1 MKIQFK
7 QSAIF
12 EAIAHACT
20 VIPSKSTMPI
30 IRNLK
35 LQAKDSE
42 LIIFATDSE
51 VELTIKIKNNI
62 KVLEEGEILID
73 GSKFRTIL
81 QEIGEG
87 DYELVKENNTVN
99 ITGVGIEFSINSV
112 RSDEY
117 PLFDSFEGEPTFEIP
132 GLSLK
137 MMLEKTVFATRDEP
151 SRYQMN
157 GVLLKGDGSGFDVV
171 ATDTKRLALVSR
183 KLDTSVNIEDVNCI
197 LSTKFVTTLMKI
209 ISDTPAQVKI
219 ESNRIKVKSSELTI
233 SSKLVNGIFPDYK
246 KAIPSCDLEV
256 KVNKNELLSAIRK
269 TTIFTSEIT
278 KSIRFSFQKNLL
290 LLHSS
295 MPESGEAHISL
306 AVEYDGEPIEMN
318 FNPSFVQDG
327 LKAINSETIVIEL
340 KDPKRPAILKG
351 DADYLYLVM
360 PVLARE

>member
-7 QSAIF
+7 QSAIY
-12 EAIAHACT
+12 ESIAHACT

-35 LQAKDSE
+35 LQAKDGI

-51 VELTIKIKNNI
+51 VELTINIRNNI
-62 KVLEEGEILID
+62 TVVEEGEILID

-87 DYELVKENNTVN
+87 DYELVKENNSIS
-99 ITGVGIEFSINSV
+99 ITGAGCEFSINTV

-117 PLFDSFEGEPTFEIP
+117 PLFDSFEGAPTFEIP

-137 MMLEKTVFATRDEP
+137 VMLEKTVFATRDEP

-157 GVLLKGDGSGFDVV
+157 GVLLKGDGNGFDVV
-171 ATDTKRLALVSR
+171 ATDTKRLALVTR
-183 KLDTSVNIEDVNCI
+183 KLDSSVNTEDINCI

-209 ISDTPAQVKI
+209 INDTPAQVKI
-219 ESNRIKVKSSELTI
+219 ESNRIKVKSMDLTI

-246 KAIPSCDLEV
+246 KAIPTCDLEV
-256 KVNKNELLSAIRK
+256 KVNKSSLLSAIRK
-269 TTIFTSEIT
+269 ATIFTSEIT
-278 KSIRFSFQKNLL
+278 KSIKFSFQKNLL

-295 MPESGEAHISL
+295 MPESGEAHISI
-306 AVEYDGEPIEMN
+306 EIDYSGEPIEMN

-327 LKAINSETIVIEL
+327 LKAINSETITIEL

-351 DADYLYLVM
+351 EADYLYLVM

>member
-7 QSAIF
+7 QSAIY

-35 LQAKDSE
+35 IQAKDNE

-62 KVLEEGEILID
+62 TVLSEGEILID

-87 DYELVKENNTVN
+87 DYELIKEGNSVN

-157 GVLLKGDGSGFDVV
+157 GVLLKGDGNGFDVV

-183 KLDTSVNIEDVNCI
+183 KLDSSVNVDDINCI

-219 ESNRIKVKSSELTI
+219 ESNRIKVKSLELTI

-246 KAIPSCDLEV
+246 KAIPVCDLEV

-306 AVEYDGEPIEMN
+306 AVEYSGDPIEMN
-318 FNPSFVQDG
+318 FNPAFVQDG
-327 LKAINSETIVIEL
+327 LKAINNETIVIEL